1 MDDLEAKVREWIAGD
16 NDPETRAELKELLAC
31 RMYDDP
37 QACNRAQG
45 DLEDRF
51 GSYLTFG
58 TAGLRGAL
66 GGGPNRMNS
75 TVVAHATAA
84 VARFVN
90 RFEKRGT
97 SMILADTGPIT
108 DSLSLVPSR
117 TVVVGYDARPKSAEF
132 AQVAAD
138 VLAGAGIR
146 ALLATTVLPTPVLAF
161 AVRHLGADAGIMI
174 TASHNPRGDNGYKV
188 YLGGTHD
195 GRQLVAPYDA
205 EIHAYMVESL
215 ETTPTRDLRRGAP
228 IPLDASVI
236 DAYVSLTAALIPE
249 PIHQTSTVYTAMH
262 GVGSALLQR
271 VLTAAGFDVP
281 NMLTVVESQDDPD
294 GEFPTLAFPNPEED
308 GALDRA
314 FELARST
321 GAQLVLAHDP
331 DADRLGVGIPDST
344 AQAGYRRLT
353 GNEVGV
359 LLGAWAAARAAQS
372 GVPAGTLACSIVSS
386 PQLERIAAHY
396 KFDFAWTLSGFKWIS
411 RVPFLIYGYEEALG
425 FLVNPDVVNDK
436 DGISAALAVLSIAS
450 ELHAEGKTIA
460 DRLTEINE
468 QFGTYVSGSFS
479 VRTTTQRI
487 AQVMHGLRSSS
498 PTTLAGIAV
507 SHVEDLAAS
516 VAGDRSS
523 GRMLPTADVLALWLE
538 DGSRVMFRPS
548 GTEAKLKVYLDVCEE
563 TAPAGQR
570 RSAAMS
576 RLFSLTAA
584 VEALVS

>member
-1 MDDLEAKVREWIAGD
+1 MDDLETKVREWIAGD

-37 QACNRAQG
+37 QACDRAQG

-51 GSYLTFG
+51 GTYLTFG

-66 GGGPNRMNS
+66 GGGPNRMNT
-75 TVVAHATAA
+75 TVVAHATVA

-97 SMILADTGPIT
+97 SMSRSEAGAIT
-108 DSLSLVPSR
+108 ENMSLMPTR
-117 TVVVGYDARPKSAEF
+117 TVVVGFDARPKSAEF

-138 VLAGAGIR
+138 VLAGAGIHT
-146 ALLATTVLPTPVLAF
+146 LLASTVLPTPVIAF

-215 ETTPTRDLRRGAP
+215 ETTPTRDLRQGAP
-228 IPLDASVI
+228 SPLDASVV
-236 DAYVSLTAALIPE
+236 DAYVSLTAALVPE
-249 PIHQTSTVYTAMH
+249 PIHQSPTVYTAMH
-262 GVGSALLQR
+262 GVGSVLLRR
-271 VLTAAGFDVP
+271 VLTTAGFDVA
-281 NMLTVVESQDDPD
+281 NMLEVVESQDAPD
-294 GEFPTLAFPNPEED
+294 GEFPTLEFPNPEEN

-331 DADRLGVGIPDST
+331 DADRLGVGIPDDT
-344 AQAGYRRLT
+344 APVGYRRLT
-353 GNEVGV
+353 GNEIGV
-359 LLGAWAAARAAQS
+359 LLGAWTAERAVRN

-396 KFDFAWTLSGFKWIS
+396 NFDFAWTLSGFKWIS

-425 FLVNPDVVNDK
+425 FLVNPDTVNDK

-450 ELHAEGKTIA
+450 ELHGEGKTIA
-460 DRLTEINE
+460 DRLAEINE
-468 QFGTYVSGSFS
+468 QFGTYASDAFS
-479 VRTTTQRI
+479 VRTTAQRI
-487 AQVMHGLRSSS
+487 AQVMSGLRSST
-498 PTTLAGIAV
+498 PKTLAGIAV
-507 SHVEDLAAS
+507 SHVEDLATT
-516 VAGDRSS
+516 VDGYRSS
-523 GRMLPTADVLALWLE
+523 GRTLPTSDVLALWLE

-563 TAPAGQR
+563 TAPAAQR
-570 RSAAMS
+570 RSVAMS

-584 VEALVS
+584 VRALVG